1 MYRDVR
7 MSELIEANPTLEQQ
21 LRDWQTERHRRGE
34 NAFDWQAFRSVVTYM
49 GACDPGSEPPA
60 EFFWFTPPEH
70 ASVIV
75 HEVEG
80 ESGPE
85 HLVCELVAYL
95 PPGAVARA
103 YLARAGYAFR
113 VADACVCLLFDAA
126 SMPAF
131 LTTDD
136 GKATF
141 ECSLDG
147 KKFSACTSPLKVKVK
162 KKKAKHSL
170 AVRAVDGNGNK
181 SDEETYDWKVKPKK
195 KKK

>member
-75 HEVEG
+75 HEVEAPALSTARRPSGRLVEPGRDRGAGGSG
-80 ESGPE
+80 E
-85 HLVCELVAYL
+85 
-95 PPGAVARA
+95 R
-103 YLARAGYAFR
+103 
-113 VADACVCLLFDAA
+113 
-126 SMPAF
+126 
-131 LTTDD
+131 LT
-136 GKATF
+136 
-141 ECSLDG
+141 E
-147 KKFSACTSPLKVKVK
+147 VKYW
-162 KKKAKHSL
+162 
-170 AVRAVDGNGNK
+170 R
-181 SDEETYDWKVKPKK
+181 
-195 KKK
+195 